1 MLWVCFRYGFNSCGL
16 AAAQERLK
24 AREGTQVE
32 LTKGTRDTTH
42 VSVLS
47 VRLIDGFHTELIVSQ
62 AHSQLHYTIILCPYF
77 IWRFPFPR
85 LFQIPITY
93 FTSFQWNRAFVTKC
107 SPLIWIGTLSRNHKG
122 EVRQR
127 REFACARV
135 ASINSHRRHNV
146 SQLLSRDCHGKAVIN
161 SCILSRNLSYLIPG
175 FPAIVA

>member
-77 IWRFPFPR
+77 YMEIPFPLAQKGIPNTNHTGRSVSKR
-85 LFQIPITY
+85 LQMSLSCLYCLVLTDKKQTTEMFL
-93 FTSFQWNRAFVTKC
+93 SSVFVDKTFCIFKILLYI
-107 SPLIWIGTLSRNHKG
+107 SLMK
-122 EVRQR
+122 
-127 REFACARV
+127 
-135 ASINSHRRHNV
+135 SICFKF
-146 SQLLSRDCHGKAVIN
+146 D
-161 SCILSRNLSYLIPG
+161 
-175 FPAIVA
+175 